1 MQYSPPPLFKQGASA
16 RAKVVFFSV
25 LAIFLLVVDS
35 RMNSLKVVRQALGTV
50 LYPVQMLAVV
60 PRDVVLT
67 ASNYFASTV
76 KLEKENATLKRQQIQ
91 SADVLQQAAQITA
104 ENAHLRKLLDA
115 REHVATKSVLSEIIY
130 DARDPFTRKV
140 IVDKGLKHG
149 VALSQ
154 PVIDDQGVVGQV
166 TRVFPLTAEVTLL
179 TDKNQAIPV
188 QVVRNGL
195 RSVVY
200 GRGQSSF
207 LDMRITTNAD
217 VKAGDVLVT
226 SGIDGVYPAG
236 LQVAKVM
243 QVENKAS
250 TTFENVL
257 CTPLAGIDHNKQ
269 LLILLVETNQLARPD
284 TEEVKAKK
292 EKLNRKVTRD
302 TGRDSAKEG
311 VSLIDQ
317 KAVEVAG
324 QTSPPP
330 VDAAASGPSTSTPP
344 KDVVPPARAV
354 PLAPPPPS
362 GTNKAVPQGSAS
374 QPYVSGNR

>member
-1 MQYSPPPLFKQGASA
+1 MKS
-16 RAKVVFFSV
+16 
-25 LAIFLLVVDS
+25 LV
-35 RMNSLKVVRQALGTV
+35 VVRQALGTA

-60 PRDVVLT
+60 PRDAALGVF
-67 ASNYFASTV
+67 NYFASTV

-236 LQVAKVM
+236 LQVAKVT

-257 CTPLAGIDHNKQ
+257 CTPLAGIDRNKQ

-311 VSLIDQ
+311 ASLIDQ
-317 KAVEVAG
+317 KAVEGAG
-324 QTSPPP
+324 QVSTP
-330 VDAAASGPSTSTPP
+330 VAETVASVPSTSTPP
-344 KDVVPPARAV
+344 KEVVPPAR
-354 PLAPPPPS
+354 PTPPAP
-362 GTNKAVPQGSAS
+362 GANKAVPQGPAS
-374 QPYVSGNR
+374 QPNASGNR

>member
-1 MQYSPPPLFKQGASA
+1 MKSL
-16 RAKVVFFSV
+16 V
-25 LAIFLLVVDS
+25 L
-35 RMNSLKVVRQALGTV
+35 VRQALGTV

-60 PRDVVLT
+60 PRDAALSV
-67 ASNYFASTV
+67 SNYFASTV
-76 KLEKENATLKRQQIQ
+76 KLEKENAALKRQQIQ
-91 SADVLQQAAQITA
+91 SADVLQQATQITA

-236 LQVAKVM
+236 LQVAKVT

-311 VSLIDQ
+311 GSLIDQ
-317 KAVEVAG
+317 KAVEGAG
-324 QTSPPP
+324 QAVPPP
-330 VDAAASGPSTSTPP
+330 SEAAASVSTSSAAT
-344 KDVVPPARAV
+344 KDVAPPARAV
-354 PLAPPPPS
+354 PPP
-362 GTNKAVPQGSAS
+362 GANKSVPQGSAS
-374 QPYVSGNR
+374 QPNVPGNR

>member
-35 RMNSLKVVRQALGTV
+35 RMKSLVVVRQALGTA

-60 PRDVVLT
+60 PRDAALGV
-67 ASNYFASTV
+67 SNYFASTV
-76 KLEKENATLKRQQIQ
+76 KLEKENATSKRQQIQ

-236 LQVAKVM
+236 LQVAKVT

-269 LLILLVETNQLARPD
+269 LLILLVETKQLARPD

-311 VSLIDQ
+311 ASLIDQ
-317 KAVEVAG
+317 KAVEGAQASISVAE
-324 QTSPPP
+324 TI
-330 VDAAASGPSTSTPP
+330 ASVPSTSTPP
-344 KDVVPPARAV
+344 KEVVPPAR
-354 PLAPPPPS
+354 PTPPAP
-362 GTNKAVPQGSAS
+362 GANKAVPQGPAS
-374 QPYVSGNR
+374 QPNVSGNR